1 MSKCELVQ
9 CCTFPT
15 DFSNNLPA
23 QLASIK
29 RAYCNYDFR
38 GCARYYV
45 YKKVGLDKLT
55 DDLHPG
61 DKQRADLIING
72 LVE

>member
-1 MSKCELVQ
+1 MSKCDLVQ
-9 CCTFPT
+9 CCTFPS

-29 RAYCNYDFR
+29 RVYCNHDFR

-45 YKKVGLDKLT
+45 YKKVGFDKIEN
-55 DDLHPG
+55 DLHPG
-61 DKQRADLIING
+61 DKERADIIITG
-72 LVE
+72 HSD